1 MEEREEQPSK
11 AELPILVTLS
21 GIVIVFKYLQSLK
34 ALGLIVSNPL
44 GRFIVLNN
52 PYCKQKSVIVLGKD
66 ILYITNKPYPYGF
79 WSIKSNFVIGPSQV
93 IVQYPTF

>member
-1 MEEREEQPSK
+1 MTIEEREEQPPK

-52 PYCKQKSVIVLGKD
+52 PSCKQKSVIVLGKD
-66 ILYITNKPYPYGF
+66 ILYITNKP